1 LARGQSIENSTTIC
15 GGGTLLG
22 FYGDTYALNAAN
34 AAYVMA
40 AAHQNGNTS
49 GTFTTPAA
57 SGGTVVASPRG
68 VLYSGGPSYGV
79 DVTLTV
85 SPKGRITAVSVA
97 GFSSDGTVEA
107 TTAWGACKVEGG
119 SLA

>member
-1 LARGQSIENSTTIC
+1 MNARRTLAFATIAIM
-15 GGGTLLG
+15 LSA
-22 FYGDTYALNAAN
+22 AL
-34 AAYVMA
+34 
-40 AAHQNGNTS
+40 TD
-49 GTFTTPAA
+49 AA
-57 SGGTVVASPRG
+57 SSHASPAFSPSPRG
-68 VLYSGGPSYGV
+68 VLYSSGPSYGV

-107 TTAWGACKVEGG
+107 TTAWGACKMEGG